1 MATALIVGATGE
13 VGGQLL
19 QRALAADTYDTIHL
33 LLRRSI
39 GYQDHPRV
47 REHIQDPL
55 DPARLQLQQEVT
67 AVFCALGTT
76 RKQAGSK
83 AAFYHVDHDLVV
95 AVGQWAS
102 DHGAGQLHVVSSIG
116 ANPRSPSHYVRTKG
130 ETERDLRRLQLPSL
144 YLYRPGLL
152 DAPDRTE
159 FRPGERFAA
168 VGMKLLPMAR
178 RWRPV
183 SVSQVAAV
191 MLHQALDA
199 QAGCHVI
206 ESQQIQLDA
215 SRNCAI

>member
-1 MATALIVGATGE
+1 MAMALIVGATGE
-13 VGGQLL
+13 VGSQLL
-19 QRALAADTYDTIHL
+19 QQALADDTYDTIHL
-33 LLRRSI
+33 LLRRSL
-39 GYQDHPRV
+39 GYQEHPRV
-47 REHIQDPL
+47 REHVQDPL
-55 DPARLQLQQEVT
+55 DPASLQLEEQVG

-116 ANPRSPSHYVRTKG
+116 ANPRSSSHYVRTKG

-152 DAPDRTE
+152 DAPERAE
-159 FRPGERFAA
+159 FRLGERLAA
-168 VGMKLLPMAR
+168 GALNALPLPR

-183 SVSQVAAV
+183 SVSQVAAA
-191 MLHQALDA
+191 MLQRAA
-199 QAGCHVI
+199 KPQAGCHVI
-206 ESQQIQLDA
+206 ESQQIQA
-215 SRNCAI
+215 G

>member
-1 MATALIVGATGE
+1 MAAALIVGATGE
-13 VGGQLL
+13 VGRQLL
-19 QRALAADTYDTIHL
+19 EQALAGDTYDSIHL
-33 LLRRSI
+33 LLRRTI
-39 GYQDHPRV
+39 GYQNHPRV
-47 REHIQDPL
+47 QEHIQDPL
-55 DPARLQLQQEVT
+55 DPVSFDLEQLVS

-102 DHGAGQLHVVSSIG
+102 DHGVGQLHVVSSIG

-152 DAPDRTE
+152 DAPDRDD
-159 FRPGERFAA
+159 FRLGERLAA
-168 VGMKLLPMAR
+168 TGLKVLPLAR

-183 SVSQVAAV
+183 SVSQVAAA
-191 MLHQALDA
+191 MLQRALKP

-206 ESQQIQLDA
+206 ESQQIQVDA
-215 SRNCAI
+215 

>member
-1 MATALIVGATGE
+1 MAAALIVGATGE
-13 VGGQLL
+13 VGSQLL
-19 QRALAADTYDTIHL
+19 EQALAGDTYDTIHL

-47 REHIQDPL
+47 QEHIQDPL
-55 DPARLQLQQEVT
+55 DPGSLQLEGLVT

-152 DAPDRTE
+152 DAPDRAE
-159 FRPGERFAA
+159 FRLGERLAA
-168 VGMKLLPMAR
+168 AGLKALPLMQ

-183 SVSQVAAV
+183 SVSQAAAA
-191 MLHQALDA
+191 MLQRALKP
-199 QAGCHVI
+199 QRGCHVI
-206 ESQQIQLDA
+206 ESQQIQVDA
-215 SRNCAI
+215 